1 MDFTTKEEFF
11 MLKAG
16 FSRVDMTPPLGS
28 HLAGYYQDRIAKG
41 IRDPLYLNAI
51 AISDGEET
59 AVWVTADVLNI
70 RKTNANEIRGVIAK
84 RVGLPLRN
92 VFVSAL
98 HQHTSIIIGS
108 KEGEASIYSN
118 YPYMANLYTKFAD
131 VAEMAINDMKEA
143 TLFVG
148 EEETSERLSFVR
160 RYLMKDGSIRTN
172 PGRGTHEQVVRP
184 LDDADNTVRLFRFK
198 REDGDIALVNF
209 STHPDVIGGEL
220 YSADWPGFVRSYVE
234 ADIKDTRCIF
244 INGVEG
250 DTNHLN
256 FQIAD
261 LKHGYDHS
269 KHMGRVITNSV
280 LNLWDKAEEIP
291 VEHIKCAYDLVYSQ
305 TRMDGFEDYDKSRA
319 YLADYYAGKCKDDP
333 DAQDKM
339 IVASRIAS
347 LRDTGIFQVLPMSAI
362 NFGKVAIVAFGGE
375 AFTHYGTSIRQA
387 CPEMKYMLT
396 TCCTNG
402 GEGYLPTASAF
413 AEGGYEVIRTI
424 FSPTLESECTK
435 MARKLIDETTV

>member
-1 MDFTTKEEFF
+1 
-11 MLKAG
+11 MLKVG

-41 IRDPLYLNAI
+41 IRDPLYLNSI
-51 AISDGEET
+51 AFSDGEET
-59 AVWVTADVLNI
+59 IVWVTADVLNI
-70 RKTNANEIRGVIAK
+70 RKMNANEIRGVISK
-84 RVGLPLRN
+84 RVDLPVKN
-92 VFVSAL
+92 IFVSAL

-118 YPYMANLYTKFAD
+118 YPYMAHLYSKFAD
-131 VAEMAINDMKEA
+131 VAQMAIADMKEA
-143 TLFVG
+143 KMSAG
-148 EEETSERLSFVR
+148 EKETAEELSFVR
-160 RYLMKDGSIRTN
+160 RYLMKDGTIRTN

-184 LDDADNTVRLFRFK
+184 LDDADNTVRVFRFT

-250 DTNHLN
+250 DTNHLD
-256 FQIAD
+256 FRIAD
-261 LKHGYDHS
+261 LKHGYAHS
-269 KHMGRVITNSV
+269 KHMGRVITDTV
-280 LNLWDKAEEIP
+280 LELWNDLEEIE
-291 VEHIKCAYDLVYSQ
+291 VEHIKSATDLVYSR

-319 YLADYYAGKCKDDP
+319 YLADYHAGKCKDDP
-333 DAQDKM
+333 DALDKM

-362 NFGKVAIVAFGGE
+362 NFGKVAIVGFGGE

-413 AEGGYEVIRTI
+413 AEGGYEEIRTI
-424 FSPTLESECTK
+424 FSPTLEAECTA
-435 MARKLIDETTV
+435 MARKLVDETKV